1 MSAQGSFTSYGFVAL
16 AAAVVSSVATLAASH
31 FIGTS
36 FAQPTPPAAAPAP
49 TVALLTQPL
58 TDLPG
63 REMRMTLLDR
73 EPGNASP
80 MHRHPG
86 HHTFGYVIQGTYE
99 LGVDGGP
106 TRILHAGDT
115 FYEPPGAL
123 HSMSKNASTTERLKI
138 LVCMVADQSKPST
151 VNE

>member
-1 MSAQGSFTSYGFVAL
+1 MSTS
-16 AAAVVSSVATLAASH
+16 
-31 FIGTS
+31 IGHAHVHTMPSLRLQRPTGPS
-36 FAQPTPPAAAPAP
+36 FAQTSAP
-49 TVALLTQPL
+49 TGTAQLLTQSL
-58 TDLPG
+58 ADLPG

-99 LGVDGGP
+99 LGINGGP

-115 FYEPPGAL
+115 FYEPPGVL
-123 HSMSKNASTTERLKI
+123 HSMSKNASATERLKI
-138 LVCMVADQSKPST
+138 LVCQVADQSKPST

>member
-1 MSAQGSFTSYGFVAL
+1 MSAQGSFTSYGLVAVA
-16 AAAVVSSVATLAASH
+16 AAAVGSIATLAVSH
-31 FIGTS
+31 FIGS
-36 FAQPTPPAAAPAP
+36 SLAQTPAAAPAP
-49 TVALLTQPL
+49 TTALLTQPL
-58 TDLPG
+58 ADLPG

-99 LGVDGGP
+99 LGVNGGP
-106 TRILHAGDT
+106 TRMLHAGDT

-123 HSMSKNASTTERLKI
+123 HSMSKNASATERLKI

>member
-1 MSAQGSFTSYGFVAL
+1 MRDRSFVSYGFVAAV
-16 AAAVVSSVATLAASH
+16 AAAVSAAATLSAVN
-31 FIGTS
+31 FIGPS
-36 FAQPTPPAAAPAP
+36 YAQAPPAGTA
-49 TVALLTQPL
+49 VLLTQPL
-58 TDLPG
+58 ADLPG

-86 HHTFGYVIQGTYE
+86 HHTFGYVIEGTYE
-99 LGVDGGP
+99 LGVGGGT

-115 FYEPPGAL
+115 FYEMPGEL
-123 HSMSKNASTTERLKI
+123 HSVSRNASATERLKI
-138 LVCMVADQSKPST
+138 LVCMVADQKNPST

>member
-1 MSAQGSFTSYGFVAL
+1 VV
-16 AAAVVSSVATLAASH
+16 AAAVSAVATVAAPNL
-31 FIGTS
+31 IGPS
-36 FAQPTPPAAAPAP
+36 FAQTPAPAG
-49 TVALLTQPL
+49 TVPLLTQPL
-58 TDLPG
+58 ADLPG

-99 LGVDGGP
+99 LGVGNGP
-106 TRILHAGDT
+106 TKILHAGDT
-115 FYEPPGAL
+115 FYEPPGVL
-123 HSMSKNASTTERLKI
+123 HSVSRNASATEQLKI
-138 LVCMVADQSKPST
+138 LVCQVADARNPST

>member
-1 MSAQGSFTSYGFVAL
+1 MEAAMRRYFTHSHALTAGIAAIASSLMTMIVTNASAPAAAQG
-16 AAAVVSSVATLAASH
+16 
-31 FIGTS
+31 
-36 FAQPTPPAAAPAP
+36 APAP
-49 TVALLTQPL
+49 TVALLTQKL
-58 TDLPG
+58 DDLPG

-99 LGVDGGP
+99 LGVGGGP

-115 FYEPPGAL
+115 FYEPPGEL
-123 HSMSKNASTTERLKI
+123 HSMSRNASMTERLKI
-138 LVCMVADQSKPST
+138 LVCMVSDSSKPST

>member
-1 MSAQGSFTSYGFVAL
+1 MESAMGRLFVNSNVLTAAIAAFVSSLLTMIVTNAIAPAAAQG
-16 AAAVVSSVATLAASH
+16 
-31 FIGTS
+31 
-36 FAQPTPPAAAPAP
+36 APAP
-49 TVALLTQPL
+49 TVGLLTQKL
-58 TDLPG
+58 DDLPG

-99 LGVDGGP
+99 LGTGGRP

-115 FYEPPGAL
+115 FYEPPGEL
-123 HSMSKNASTTERLKI
+123 HSVSRNASMTERLKI
-138 LVCMVADQSKPST
+138 LICMVSDSSKPST

>member
-1 MSAQGSFTSYGFVAL
+1 MHNSFASHGLVAL
-16 AAAVVSSVATLAASH
+16 VAAAATLGATH
-31 FIGTS
+31 VIGPTIAQTS
-36 FAQPTPPAAAPAP
+36 APAG
-49 TVALLTQPL
+49 TAVLLTQPL
-58 TDLPG
+58 ADLPG

-86 HHTFGYVIQGTYE
+86 HHTFGYVIEGTYE
-99 LGVDGGP
+99 LGVGGGT

-115 FYEPPGAL
+115 FYEMPGEL
-123 HSMSKNASTTERLKI
+123 HSVSRNASATERLKI
-138 LVCMVADQSKPST
+138 LVCMVADQKNPST

>member
-1 MSAQGSFTSYGFVAL
+1 MARLFPHSHALTAGIAAISSSLLTVIAMHGTAPAAAQG
-16 AAAVVSSVATLAASH
+16 
-31 FIGTS
+31 
-36 FAQPTPPAAAPAP
+36 APAP
-49 TVALLTQPL
+49 TVALLTQKL
-58 TDLPG
+58 ADLPG

-99 LGVDGGP
+99 LGVGGGP
-106 TRILHAGDT
+106 TKILHAGDT
-115 FYEPPGAL
+115 FYEPPNEL
-123 HSMSKNASTTERLKI
+123 HSVSRNASMTERLKI
-138 LVCMVADQSKPST
+138 LVCMVSDSSKPST

>member
-1 MSAQGSFTSYGFVAL
+1 MDRSSWISHGTVAL
-16 AAAVVSSVATLAASH
+16 VAAVVSAIATMAAPNL
-31 FIGTS
+31 IGSS
-36 FAQPTPPAAAPAP
+36 FAQAPAP
-49 TVALLTQPL
+49 AGTVPLLTQPL
-58 TDLPG
+58 ADLPG

-99 LGVDGGP
+99 LGVGNGA
-106 TRILHAGDT
+106 TKVLHAGDT
-115 FYEPPGAL
+115 FYEPPGVL
-123 HSMSKNASTTERLKI
+123 HSVSRNASPTEQLKI
-138 LVCMVADQSKPST
+138 LVCQVADARNPST

>member
-1 MSAQGSFTSYGFVAL
+1 MLRSFVRSHAVTAGIAAVASSLATLMMSHSVAPAAAQG
-16 AAAVVSSVATLAASH
+16 
-31 FIGTS
+31 
-36 FAQPTPPAAAPAP
+36 APAP

-58 TDLPG
+58 ADLPG

-99 LGVDGGP
+99 LGVAGAP
-106 TRILHAGDT
+106 TKILHAGDT
-115 FYEPPGAL
+115 FYEPPGEL
-123 HSMSKNASTTERLKI
+123 HSVSRNASMTERLKI
-138 LVCMVADQSKPST
+138 LVCMVSDSSKPST

>member
-1 MSAQGSFTSYGFVAL
+1 MRASSLVSHIAVAI
-16 AAAVVSSVATLAASH
+16 AAAAGALAASH
-31 FIGTS
+31 IAGPS
-36 FAQPTPPAAAPAP
+36 FAQPAPQG

-58 TDLPG
+58 AGLPG

-86 HHTFGYVIQGTYE
+86 HHTFGYVIAGEYVLGT
-99 LGVDGGP
+99 GNGP

-115 FYEPPGAL
+115 FYEPPGEL
-123 HSMSKNASTTERLKI
+123 HSTSRNASASERLKI
-138 LVCMVADQSKPST
+138 LICMVADQGNPST

>member
-1 MSAQGSFTSYGFVAL
+1 MSGAFGSHGAVAL
-16 AAAVVSSVATLAASH
+16 VAAAISAASTLTVTNLV
-31 FIGTS
+31 GPS
-36 FAQPTPPAAAPAP
+36 FAQTSAP
-49 TVALLTQPL
+49 TGTAQLLTQSL
-58 TDLPG
+58 ADLPG

-99 LGVDGGP
+99 LGINGGP

-115 FYEPPGAL
+115 FYEPPGVL
-123 HSMSKNASTTERLKI
+123 HSMSKNASATERLKI
-138 LVCMVADQSKPST
+138 LVCQVADQSKPST

>member
-1 MSAQGSFTSYGFVAL
+1 MSAQGSCISYGLVAL

-31 FIGTS
+31 FIGIS
-36 FAQPTPPAAAPAP
+36 FAQAAAAAPTP

-58 TDLPG
+58 ADLPG

-86 HHTFGYVIQGTYE
+86 HHTFGYVIEGTYE

-123 HSMSKNASTTERLKI
+123 HSMSKNASATERLKI

>member
-1 MSAQGSFTSYGFVAL
+1 MNRTMI
-16 AAAVVSSVATLAASH
+16 VSHIGVATVAAGLSAAGTNL
-31 FIGTS
+31 IGAS
-36 FAQPTPPAAAPAP
+36 LAQPAPAG
-49 TVALLTQPL
+49 TVSLLTQPL
-58 TDLPG
+58 ADLPG

-99 LGVDGGP
+99 LGVGGES

-115 FYEPPGAL
+115 FYEPPGVL
-123 HSMSKNASTTERLKI
+123 HSVSHNASATERLKI
-138 LVCMVADQSKPST
+138 LVCQVADSRNPST

>member
-1 MSAQGSFTSYGFVAL
+1 MLRSFVRSHAVTAGIAAIASSLATLMISHAVAP
-16 AAAVVSSVATLAASH
+16 AAAQS
-31 FIGTS
+31 
-36 FAQPTPPAAAPAP
+36 APAP

-58 TDLPG
+58 ADLPG

-99 LGVDGGP
+99 LGVGGAP
-106 TRILHAGDT
+106 TKILHAGDT
-115 FYEPPGAL
+115 FYEPPGEL
-123 HSMSKNASTTERLKI
+123 HSVSRNASMTERLKI
-138 LVCMVADQSKPST
+138 LVCMVSDSSKPST